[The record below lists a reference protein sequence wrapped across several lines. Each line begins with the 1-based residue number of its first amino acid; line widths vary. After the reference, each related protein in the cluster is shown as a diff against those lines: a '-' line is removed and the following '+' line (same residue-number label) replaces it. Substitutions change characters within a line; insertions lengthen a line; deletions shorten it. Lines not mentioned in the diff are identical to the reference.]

1 MEPDEQPSN
10 QLANAESS
18 AENSAEPKADLIA
31 ELKAENAVLKRE
43 NAKLKLLNDR
53 AEEKLFAALDGNRLC
68 LWEQHLPSG
77 NLTIFNMRWG
87 ELLGFSREELA
98 AHVDSWKQ
106 NLHPEDK
113 EWVIK
118 AFEDHVEGKSDY
130 YQAVHRMIHKNG
142 SVTWVSDRGRIVER
156 KPDGT
161 PLRMMGTHMDITQ
174 EKRYEQE
181 LSELAHC
188 DPLTNLSNRQ
198 AITQAFEQEYQHST
212 GSIFFIDL
220 DGFKELNDKLGH
232 KFGDHLL
239 IHVADTLRGVIG
251 TQAHIARLGGDEFLI
266 LHPSQDQTLLSE
278 RAQSLLDVYR
288 QAIILEGTEVK
299 LGLSIGIYSFA
310 PSDDFVT
317 ACEFA
322 DAAMYR
328 VKAQGKHDYQF
339 WQAEQAA
346 GQ

>member
-1 MEPDEQPSN
+1 MEPNEQPSIS
-10 QLANAESS
+10 QLEAE
-18 AENSAEPKADLIA
+18 IA
-31 ELKAENAVLKRE
+31 ALKRE

-68 LWEQHLPSG
+68 LWEQHIPSG

-106 NLHPEDK
+106 NLHPDDK

-118 AFEDHVEGKSDY
+118 AFEDHVAGKSDY
-130 YQAVHRMIHKNG
+130 YQAVHRMIHKDG

-156 KPDGT
+156 KADGT

-188 DPLTNLSNRQ
+188 DPLTNLCNRQ
-198 AITQAFEQEYQHST
+198 AITQAFEQQYQHT
-212 GSIFFIDL
+212 QGSLFFIDL

-232 KFGDHLL
+232 KFGDLLL
-239 IHVADTLRGVIG
+239 IHVANTLRGVIG

-266 LHPSQDQTLLSE
+266 LHPSQDLSLLAD
-278 RAQSLLDVYR
+278 RAQALLDVYR
-288 QAIILEGTEVK
+288 QPIILENTEIK
-299 LGLSIGIYSFA
+299 LGLSIGIYCFA
-310 PSDDFVT
+310 PSDDFAS
-317 ACEFA
+317 ACELA
-322 DAAMYR
+322 DAAMYK

-339 WQAEQAA
+339 WRAE
-346 GQ
+346 